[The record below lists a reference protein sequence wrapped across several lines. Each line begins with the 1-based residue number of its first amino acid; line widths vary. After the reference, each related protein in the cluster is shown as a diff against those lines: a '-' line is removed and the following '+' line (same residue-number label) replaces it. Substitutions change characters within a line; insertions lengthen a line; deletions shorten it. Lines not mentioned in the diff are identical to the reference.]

1 MHCEMLKLR
10 NKGDHLQDSMA
21 DADGMEW
28 AEHLVQ
34 ARVPNITPQGGT
46 WDEVDGPALLA
57 AASSLQ
63 LIAANVHFLTRLQRL
78 AAAAARLPAR
88 PQARR
93 LSSSTVKKLLADPF
107 VSGADVRRQEDA
119 YEGIYVTEVP
129 YTGGARRVLEGI
141 SEGGGARTAS
151 SLLAGVIG
159 SAEDT
164 FPAGYVVRVKALA
177 ACLLD
182 LSDSVTSNAGLE
194 RGFVN
199 LHRDQS
205 VSVPSAER
213 LADLSAYV
221 QFHSTRLWAGLPD
234 YVREYLEDKLV
245 QNGAE
250 IPDWRQGDFIDDG
263 IILKPLIRSG
273 SVLTLAS
280 PGHLLACLRHHI
292 IRESYEWGCSAA
304 LADALR
310 DVTAHEARK
319 LLQSIPDEPL
329 EFTESG
335 DGYLRSITAF
345 DQDKTLDV
353 ICLVDDLT
361 DYNPSAIFQPWRAPE
376 LSERIHEIFSA
387 SDTLPEK
394 TLRIVAHQGVGRDMA
409 FGIPNTESSTP
420 TLFLSIDDLE
430 TILQSP
436 GTDTTTLW
444 YFALAR
450 ERLERDVRVL
460 AFSAVDVFSFYRD
473 HHDSFYMGDESRPTM
488 ISFEVG
494 YGQQL
499 RVDNYRRIDRHWVVD
514 PTARVLSEAYAIHG
528 RDSAPIYLVLGR
540 SEASTIVE
548 AGDSTLWVRLG
559 KDPGGTATSS
569 YDLGQA
575 VAYWFWQ
582 LMTVH
587 PLLLTPN
594 DDNSILEVDLT
605 TRPSGTGSPAGRED
619 ERRWI
624 SAQMTESGRITL
636 SFSAPPPPAV
646 DDPPN
651 YLDRDLVSTLLDTL
665 ASDEP
670 ASPVMNVLLDRVAP
684 PGHKQMIH
692 VYDGGNL
699 VAEYPGNLPEARRLQ
714 PAPVAKVLDAL
725 GDFLTEQQGL
735 LPGPVGKDQR
745 TSFLNDQVTRWLM
758 DQLHETVS
766 ALSRQGVLE
775 KLITLDEALS
785 SETARE
791 PAQLRA
797 RLACFGA
804 SDNQVLKLQ
813 DQQTKAVASS
823 LASRFLIEYVTAV
836 GPTGSLPLT
845 NETYDH
851 MLALGSEIINKGMLS
866 DAIRHNISDAEV
878 SILGSGRLGISRDED
893 KYHRALTQFGD
904 TRAQLTFEAALAT
917 HLKDV
922 DDEDLYSLPDA
933 DALAELEFGF
943 SFTDLAEACGQIIS
957 LGDNDGFKDVFTVNR
972 ADIREK
978 LTTDVGWDKVK
989 IEALLNALT
998 LSSRA
1003 STAAEYWKSGPSV
1016 FPWRFNRDLSYL
1028 RRPLLQ
1034 TGPHDATRITAGRRR
1049 LWQTASFWL
1058 EQFNTGRLQ
1067 AKTKPMKAALNKI
1080 RSAKGDSFELAV
1092 ANGLK
1097 AAGLTGVR
1105 CRLSRIGRH
1114 DFRNIDGVNL
1124 GDIDAIGVDERN
1136 RRIYVV
1142 EAKDFEVARTPAE
1155 LANEIDNLLTSDKAA
1170 VKRLALRADW
1180 VRRHVAPTLNELRID
1195 AHRGSWTVLPLVVVD
1210 ERLLSARMSTSETPI
1225 ISISELEDYVRA
1237 ANAKS
1242 TRRRR

>member
-1 MHCEMLKLR
+1 M
-10 NKGDHLQDSMA
+10 Q
-21 DADGMEW
+21 W
-28 AEHLVQ
+28 AEHLVR
-34 ARVPNITPQGGT
+34 APLANVVPQGGA
-46 WDEVDGPALLA
+46 WGEVDSPTLLA

-63 LIAANVHFLTRLQRL
+63 LIPANVHFLTRLQRL

-88 PQARR
+88 PKARR

-107 VSGADVRRQEDA
+107 VSGADVRRQEDP

-141 SEGGGARTAS
+141 SEGGGARTVS
-151 SLLAGVIG
+151 SLLAGVVG
-159 SAEDT
+159 SAEGT
-164 FPAGYVVRVKALA
+164 FPAGYKVRVKALA
-177 ACLLD
+177 ACLLG
-182 LSDSVTSNAGLE
+182 LSHSVTSSAGLE
-194 RGFVN
+194 RGLVTP
-199 LHRDQS
+199 LREQA
-205 VSVPSAER
+205 VTVPSAER

-221 QFHSTRLWAGLPD
+221 QFHSKGLWADLPD
-234 YVREYLEDKLV
+234 YVREYLEDNLV
-245 QNGAE
+245 QDGAE
-250 IPDWRQGDFIDDG
+250 IPGWRQGDFIDDG

-273 SVLTLAS
+273 SVVTLAS

-310 DVTAHEARK
+310 DVTAHETRE
-319 LLQSIPDEPL
+319 LLQSIPDEPM
-329 EFTESG
+329 EFTERE
-335 DGYLRSITAF
+335 DRYLRSITTF

-361 DYNPSAIFQPWRAPE
+361 DYSSSAIFQPWRAPG
-376 LSERIHEIFSA
+376 LPERIHEVFSA
-387 SDTLPEK
+387 SDTPPEK
-394 TLRIVAHQGVGRDMA
+394 TLRIVAYQGVGRDMA
-409 FGIPNTESSTP
+409 FGIPNTETSAP
-420 TLFLSIDDLE
+420 TLFLSIDEME

-436 GTDTTTLW
+436 GTDTMSLW

-450 ERLERDVRVL
+450 ERLEQDVRVM

-473 HHDSFYMGDESRPTM
+473 HHDSFYMGDEARPTM

-499 RVDNYRRIDRHWVVD
+499 RIENYRRVDRHWVVD
-514 PTARVLSEAYAIHG
+514 PAARVLSEAYAIHG
-528 RDSAPIYLVLGR
+528 RDSAPIYLVLRR
-540 SEASTIVE
+540 SKASMVVE
-548 AGDSTLWVRLG
+548 TGDGTVWVRLG
-559 KDPGGTATSS
+559 KDHRGTGTFT

-575 VAYWFWQ
+575 VAYWLWQ
-582 LMTVH
+582 LLIVQ
-587 PLLLTPN
+587 PSLLTPN
-594 DDNSILEVDLT
+594 DDNTILEVEVT
-605 TRPSGTGSPAGRED
+605 TRPSGTGSSVGHKE
-619 ERRWI
+619 ERQWI
-624 SAQMTESGRITL
+624 SAQMAESGRVTL
-636 SFSAPPPPAV
+636 TFSAPPPPED

-651 YLDRDLVSTLLDTL
+651 YLDRELVKTLLETL
-665 ASDEP
+665 ATDERQD
-670 ASPVMNVLLDRVAP
+670 AAHIGLLDAVAP
-684 PGHKQMIH
+684 PGPKQMIH
-692 VYDGGNL
+692 VYGEGTL
-699 VAEYPGNLPEARRLQ
+699 VTEWPGNLPEARRIQ
-714 PAPVAKVLDAL
+714 PAPVAKVLDDL
-725 GDFLTEQQGL
+725 GTFLTDQQGC
-735 LPGPVGKDQR
+735 LPGPIGKDQR
-745 TSFLNDQVTRWLM
+745 TSFLNDKVTRWLM
-758 DQLHETVS
+758 DQLHEAVS
-766 ALSRQGVLE
+766 ALSSQGVLE
-775 KLITLDEALS
+775 KLIAMDEALS

-804 SDNQVLKLQ
+804 SDNQVQKLQ

-836 GPTGSLPLT
+836 APTGTLPLT
-845 NETYDH
+845 NETYDY

-904 TRAQLTFEAALAT
+904 TRAQLTFEAAVAA
-917 HLKDV
+917 HLKEAA
-922 DDEDLYSLPDA
+922 DEDLYSLPDA

-957 LGDNDGFKDVFTVNR
+957 LGDSDGFKDVFTVNR

-978 LTTDVGWDKVK
+978 LTTDAGWDETK

-1003 STAAEYWKSGPSV
+1003 ATAAEYWKSGPSV

-1034 TGPHDATRITAGRRR
+1034 TGPHDATQITAGRRR

-1080 RSAKGDSFELAV
+1080 RNAKGDSFELTV

-1097 AAGLTGVR
+1097 TAGLTGVR
-1105 CRLSRIGRH
+1105 SRLSRIGRH
-1114 DFRNIDGVNL
+1114 DFRNIDGADL

-1136 RRIYVV
+1136 RRIYVI

-1155 LANEIDNLLTSDKAA
+1155 LANEIDNLLTSNKAA

-1180 VRRHVAPTLNELRID
+1180 VRRHIAPTLNELRID
-1195 AHRGSWTVLPLVVVD
+1195 AHKGSWTVVPLVVVD
-1210 ERLLSARMSTSETPI
+1210 ERLLSARLSTSETPI
-1225 ISISELEDYVRA
+1225 ISISELEEYVRA
-1237 ANAKS
+1237 ANARS